1 MRPAFLW
8 PPRHAPGFPTGCPD
22 AGDVLGR
29 VAEECGRGHVVT
41 MAVVTSAL
49 RATVEDSG
57 DHEAGLRRVRDSLAL
72 VTDGT
77 ETGRWMASYYGKD
90 LVLTC
95 PGAAGPPRLRFGQ
108 AVRHGWAWKRVRL
121 DGDVGQRRESLL
133 SACYEVSM
141 AARLRRD
148 RPDLRE
154 ARSAPVI
161 DRARHALSP
170 VQAASLLAGVLV
182 RPQGGA
188 GGAGGAAPGEDPRL
202 PGVPSADGWA
212 GAVAARTP
220 ADHYAATDV
229 HDIGW
234 GTMSRIDGGRLTEGN
249 AQQLLPLAET
259 WCAGRLGTSAV
270 LSTAYRIRLARETDL
285 VEHLRALSDAVRPNG
300 RLYATLGDGLSG
312 FVRDEATL
320 RTAVSLANRR
330 TVGRMHSGAGMAPM
344 TSMDVTAVRERAHFS
359 LHVTK
364 TLKGTAVPQA
374 ETHVF
379 GQSLDAEAT
388 TYAMDFLTG
397 LACAGEGQPSHHHLL
412 HARRWRDWWLEHLPL
427 SAHRAFSRLC

>member
-1 MRPAFLW
+1 MRPAFLR

-29 VAEECGRGHVVT
+29 IAEERGSGHVVT

-57 DHEAGLRRVRDSLAL
+57 DHDAGLRRVRDSLAL
-72 VTDGT
+72 VADGT
-77 ETGRWMASYYGKD
+77 ETGRWTASYYGKD

-95 PGAAGPPRLRFGQ
+95 PGVAGPPHLRFGQ
-108 AVRHGWAWKRVRL
+108 EVRHGWAWKRVWL
-121 DGDVGQRRESLL
+121 GGDVGQRRESLL
-133 SACYEVSM
+133 AACYEVSM

-148 RPDLRE
+148 RPDLQE
-154 ARSAPVI
+154 ALSGPVI
-161 DRARHALSP
+161 DRARHVLSP

-182 RPQGGA
+182 RPLGGA

-202 PGVPSADGWA
+202 PGVLSSDGWA
-212 GAVAARTP
+212 GAIAARTP
-220 ADHYAATDV
+220 ADHYAVTDV
-229 HDIGW
+229 HDIEW
-234 GTMSRIDGGRLTEGN
+234 GTVRRAGGGRLTEGN
-249 AQQLLPLAET
+249 ARQLLPLAEA
-259 WCAGRLGTSAV
+259 WSAGRLDTSAV

-312 FVRDEATL
+312 LVPDEATL
-320 RTAVSLANRR
+320 RTAISLANRR
-330 TVGRMHSGAGMAPM
+330 TTGRMHSGAGVASMA
-344 TSMDVTAVRERAHFS
+344 SMNVAAARERAHFS

-364 TLKGTAVPQA
+364 TLKGSAAPQA
-374 ETHVF
+374 EMHAF
-379 GQSLDAEAT
+379 GQPLDAEAT
-388 TYAMDFLTG
+388 TYALDFLTG
-397 LACAGEGQPSHHHLL
+397 LECAGAGQPGHHHLR

-427 SAHRAFSRLC
+427 SAHRTFSRLC